1 MGQNR
6 TQIRDTLGVAGSMAS
21 GIIEYLADGT
31 WTKRLHPGWAAQ
43 AGLRAAQLGAAGFR
57 GPGTVFEGTH
67 GLFSAFAPSIAP
79 NFAPLTGALGER
91 WEAARVAFKPY
102 ACGTMTQPYV
112 DCAVRLRR
120 QRSEEHTSELQSLM
134 RISYAV
140 SCLKKK

>member
-67 GLFSAFAPSIAP
+67 ALFSAVAPSIAP
-79 NFAPLTGALGER
+79 DFAPLTDQQHGSA
-91 WEAARVAFKPY
+91 
-102 ACGTMTQPYV
+102 
-112 DCAVRLRR
+112 
-120 QRSEEHTSELQSLM
+120 
-134 RISYAV
+134 
-140 SCLKKK
+140 SCRDREWK

>member
-57 GPGTVFEGTH
+57 GPGTVFKGTH

-79 NFAPLTGALGER
+79 DFDPLPDELGER
-91 WEAARVAFKPY
+91 GAAAIGRAACRARV
-102 ACGTMTQPYV
+102 V
-112 DCAVRLRR
+112 
-120 QRSEEHTSELQSLM
+120 QS
-134 RISYAV
+134 V
-140 SCLKKK
+140 SITGG

>member
-1 MGQNR
+1 
-6 TQIRDTLGVAGSMAS
+6 MAS

-67 GLFSAFAPSIAP
+67 GLFSDFAPSIAP
-79 NFAPLTGALGER
+79 DFAPLTGELGER

-102 ACGTMTQPYV
+102 ACGTMTPPYD

-120 QRSEEHTSELQSLM
+120 QGVTTAAIRAEARRVGKERVGTC
-134 RISYAV
+134 RTRWWP
-140 SCLKKK
+140 

>member
-67 GLFSAFAPSIAP
+67 GLFSA
-79 NFAPLTGALGER
+79 
-91 WEAARVAFKPY
+91 
-102 ACGTMTQPYV
+102 
-112 DCAVRLRR
+112 
-120 QRSEEHTSELQSLM
+120 RSEEHTSELQSLM

-140 SCLKKK
+140 FCLQKQQHTQIPDTIQIKSYQVTPIKQ

>member
-1 MGQNR
+1 
-6 TQIRDTLGVAGSMAS
+6 MAS

-79 NFAPLTGALGER
+79 DFAPLPDALGER
-91 WEAARVAFKPY
+91 WEAARVAFKPF
-102 ACGTMTQPYV
+102 ACGTLTQPYLH
-112 DCAVRLRR
+112 CALRLPPQGVR
-120 QRSEEHTSELQSLM
+120 QAAGQAQPASAGAGT
-134 RISYAV
+134 
-140 SCLKKK
+140 